1 MLSTDWRRDPSLK
14 AIITTALGEVGCTV
28 IGAHS
33 EGPTAQAGK
42 AAGDHRLAGCVP
54 RERA

>member
-28 IGAHS
+28 IGAT
-33 EGPTAQAGK
+33 EGPTGQAG
-42 AAGDHRLAGCVP
+42 
-54 RERA
+54 